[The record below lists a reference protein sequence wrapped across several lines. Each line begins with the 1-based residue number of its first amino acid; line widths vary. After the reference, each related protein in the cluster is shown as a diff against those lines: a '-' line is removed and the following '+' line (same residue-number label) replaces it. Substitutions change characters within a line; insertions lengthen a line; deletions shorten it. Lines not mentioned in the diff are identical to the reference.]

1 MAKRILVNLSR
12 DMTLSYSRISKR
24 INSRDSMRKMLVSLI
39 GLIFYI
45 ACHAQTGYLR
55 SFTIHELELGYLRE
69 FTPKTIYVCS
79 DNGLVILGDA
89 GFIEDPMPWFFV
101 PIIIRLDS
109 QGNLLWHRVIDIIYE
124 NIIGVGIE
132 QNDVVH
138 FVMGKPSGYRV
149 GFIDANG
156 SFTLREHKTFVNN
169 QYGNPRFNKGIRLDN
184 GEIVACGRIG
194 LTSSY
199 GFGAALF
206 RLSSVGDSLA
216 ATYYPPDTQEYDFDT
231 NAVNLVQRDDN
242 SLHVACYLN
251 SENISILHTDMN
263 GSIINRYNIGGSDQ
277 YYGATMFQNSD
288 FLSVFTVDSSDG
300 NHNTLITSIDISGNS
315 QTYNLGSEMY
325 YLCSVVSS
333 SEYFILLGCD
343 IIRSIRIT
351 KFNQFLSEV
360 WSVAYDTIGLSFPSP
375 PPILENIKMDQQGCI
390 FFVGTTGVTNIVAV
404 KLLPNGQVS
413 NLDELNIPNTQTIN
427 AYPNPTH
434 DFPTIELKID
444 AQDRRRVIEIE
455 VYNIRGQKVSCLKS
469 NNTFDSTIKIV
480 WDRKDSNGKICPAG
494 IYLVRDSLNPS
505 NTVKLILI
513 K

>member
-1 MAKRILVNLSR
+1 MAC
-12 DMTLSYSRISKR
+12 Y
-24 INSRDSMRKMLVSLI
+24 
-39 GLIFYI
+39 
-45 ACHAQTGYLR
+45 AETGYFR
-55 SFTIHELELGYLRE
+55 VFTFYEPQLGYLRD

-109 QGNLLWHRVIDIIYE
+109 QGNLLWHRVIDIFYE

-242 SLHVACYLN
+242 SLYVACYLN
-251 SENISILHTDMN
+251 FDNMSILHTDMD
-263 GSIINRYNIGGSDQ
+263 GSIINRYNIDNSNQ
-277 YYGATMFQNSD
+277 SYGTTMFQNSD
-288 FLSVFTVDSSDG
+288 SLSVFTIESSIG
-300 NHNTLITSIDISGNS
+300 NHDTLLTSIDISGNI

-325 YLCSVVSS
+325 YLCSVVGSP
-333 SEYFILLGCD
+333 EYFILLGSD
-343 IIRSIRIT
+343 ILGHIRIT
-351 KFNQFLSEV
+351 KFNQYLSEV
-360 WSVAYDTIGLSFPSP
+360 WSVAYDTIRISFPFP
-375 PPILENIKMDQQGCI
+375 PPLIKNIEFDQQGCI
-390 FFVGTTGVTNIVAV
+390 YFVGTTGVTNIVAA
-404 KLLPNGQVS
+404 KLLPNGQV
-413 NLDELNIPNTQTIN
+413 PNSDDVILPVPKAIR
-427 AYPNPTH
+427 AYPNPAKN
-434 DFPTIELKID
+434 FVTIELCGN
-444 AQDRRRVIEIE
+444 AQSGKRVAEVEI
-455 VYNIRGQKVSCLKS
+455 YNIRGQKVRSLQS
-469 NNTFDSTIKIV
+469 DNAADNPNRIV
-480 WDRKDSNGKICPAG
+480 WDTKDSSGRDCPSG
-494 IYLVRDSLNPS
+494 IYLARDSRNPGS
-505 NTVKLILI
+505 TVKLILLH
-513 K
+513 